1 MVGDQASRYARRLA
15 KLGTFALRHWSCKSL
30 KGPWIAVF
38 SRQEDQFDNQWIPR
52 PSDRSAIPEELNAF
66 KSLGG
71 RNEDES
77 PALAPLGQRE
87 LNKDALQEPGEYSQQ
102 ELDEDNKQDLDDV
115 TTAESST
122 MNVLQEA

>member
-1 MVGDQASRYARRLA
+1 
-15 KLGTFALRHWSCKSL
+15 L
-30 KGPWIAVF
+30 KGPWTAVF
-38 SRQEDQFDNQWIPR
+38 SRQEDQFDDQWTAR
-52 PSDRSAIPEELNAF
+52 PSDRSANLEELNAF

-71 RNEDES
+71 RNEDDS